1 MDKKNDTIYTTKKRL
16 IKTILSINNSTFI
29 DWETIREDFNTV
41 YPNFFTAIL
50 IKDIDLSTK
59 EEHFAMLEKLHINTH
74 TIARVLDILPDSV
87 YTNRYRL
94 NKKFKKS
101 DMYS

>member
-1 MDKKNDTIYTTKKRL
+1 
-16 IKTILSINNSTFI
+16 
-29 DWETIREDFNTV
+29 
-41 YPNFFTAIL
+41 
-50 IKDIDLSTK
+50 
-59 EEHFAMLEKLHINTH
+59 MLEKLHINTH